1 MEQVYIDTLYRMKT
15 EGLAGM
21 VFNHKF
27 QFDIKYE
34 NGILYFSKVI
44 DYITKETL
52 IEGPHSVAVSKELL
66 EEKFDI
72 LVKAFVEKYIY
83 SCTEL

>member
-21 VFNHKF
+21 IFNNKF
-27 QFDIKYE
+27 QFDVKYE
-34 NGILYFSKVI
+34 EGILYFSKVI
-44 DYITKETL
+44 DYMTKETL
-52 IEGPHSVAVSKELL
+52 IEGIHSVSCPQELL
-66 EEKFDI
+66 EQNFDI
-72 LVKAFVEKYIY
+72 LVKKFVEKYIY